1 MEKISSNS
9 KRQSFSRL
17 IKFTAVISL
26 IFIVL
31 VSPEMLW
38 AQKAIGISIGTA
50 QIGGVWYP
58 LGGTMA
64 NVISKYLPGVGATA
78 EVTNGAVDNAKLL
91 AAGKIELAIISSH
104 VGYDAYMG
112 KGVFKEK
119 IPLRIL
125 APLNRDVTYIVC
137 LEGKG
142 INSVRDLE
150 GKRVSTGVPGSSGEI
165 MTLKILEAYG
175 IDPNKDIRRERLSAS
190 EASGS
195 LKDGK
200 IDAFFWTGG
209 IPGAAILDLAATPGI
224 RIKLIDHGEIVPKV
238 AEKYGPLYI
247 KAVLPAKTYRGID
260 YDVSTLGQSNLLVCH
275 TKMDENLAYNI
286 VKVLLEHKD
295 ELVAGHKA
303 AAEIKLENA
312 ELVSPFPYHPGAIK
326 YYKEK
331 GLKISL

>member
-1 MEKISSNS
+1 MEKIKSPS
-9 KRQSFSRL
+9 KRESFFK
-17 IKFTAVISL
+17 IIYVNVILSL
-26 IFIVL
+26 FSILSIN
-31 VSPEMLW
+31 PENLW
-38 AQKAIGISIGTA
+38 AQKTVSISIGTA

-64 NVISKYLPGVGATA
+64 NVISKHLPGVGASA
-78 EVTNGAVDNAKLL
+78 EVTNGAVDNAKFL

-112 KGVFKEK
+112 KGAFKEK

-142 INSVRDLE
+142 INSVKDLK
-150 GKRVSTGVPGSSGEI
+150 GKRVSTGVPASSGEI

-175 IDPNKDIRRERLSAS
+175 IDPNKDIKRERLSAS
-190 EASGS
+190 EAAGS

-209 IPGAAILDLAATPGI
+209 IPGATILDLAVTPGI

-238 AEKYGPLYI
+238 VEKYGPLYL
-247 KAVLPAKTYRGID
+247 KVVLPAKTYRGID
-260 YDVSTLGQSNLLVCH
+260 YDVSTLGQSNLLVSH
-275 TKMDENLAYNI
+275 MKMDEKLAYGI
-286 VKVLLEHKD
+286 VKVLLENKD

-303 AAEIKLENA
+303 AEEIKLENA
-312 ELVSPFPYHPGAIK
+312 EVVSPFPYHPGAIK

-331 GLKISL
+331 GLKMSF